1 MLEFLI
7 IAFSSALQFPGCY
20 SLISSYIYRS
30 DKPPENSIFFSPATI
45 KVLSSVSWLK
55 TDSFKKA
62 YSY

>member
-30 DKPPENSIFFSPATI
+30 DKPPENSIFFFS
-45 KVLSSVSWLK
+45 LQQLK
-55 TDSFKKA
+55 
-62 YSY
+62 SYLVYLG